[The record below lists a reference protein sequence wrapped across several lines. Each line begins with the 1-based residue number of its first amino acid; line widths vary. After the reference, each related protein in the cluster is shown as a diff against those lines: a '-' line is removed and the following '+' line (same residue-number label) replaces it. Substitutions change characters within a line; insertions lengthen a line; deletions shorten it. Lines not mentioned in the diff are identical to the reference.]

1 MGEAIRTG
9 TRLAGH
15 VRAQAEQSTHPW
27 GLGDLQE
34 GEEKGVHAQAVGMG
48 NGEMIRV
55 IRERIG

>member
-1 MGEAIRTG
+1 MGEAIHTG
-9 TRLAGH
+9 TRLAGR

-34 GEEKGVHAQAVGMG
+34 GEEKAVGMG

-55 IRERIG
+55 IRERTG